1 MSKRRKLSGGI
12 MIFQKLPFSEWHFT
26 SDTIER
32 EIFCEVSCFFFILKT
47 EGRIE
52 NHANES

>member
-1 MSKRRKLSGGI
+1 

-32 EIFCEVSCFFFILKT
+32 EIFCEVSCFFFILIT